1 VGVGVESV
9 HLNLRRVIVAE
20 KSKSKAGW
28 VARRREEKRLKRE
41 RTGPS
46 PEAAHE
52 QRKPS
57 TEYDA
62 EKSVKIGE
70 QMLGG
75 GGGG

>member
-1 VGVGVESV
+1 VGEQ
-9 HLNLRRVIVAE
+9 ND
-20 KSKSKAGW
+20 SKLGW
-28 VARRREEKRLKRE
+28 VAQRREKKRLERE
-41 RTGPS
+41 RLGPS

-52 QRKPS
+52 QRNPNEK
-57 TEYDA
+57 YDA